1 MRERLE
7 ALKRLAMFALT
18 TGVGSLAGLIAVPV
32 IIAGAGQY
40 QWGVQAALQSAAGLF
55 GVLVAFGWGT
65 TGAAEVSVLDPAER
79 PQWYAHSLVSRLYL
93 FCAVYPI
100 MVLVMG
106 LLNPGYIPLV
116 LVGSAAFLM
125 PYLGASWYFIGE
137 AQPTRLFRC
146 DALPQVTGT
155 AVSVVVMLLSH
166 SLVATMATQFVFNLS
181 ASVISARVILRSSA
195 VPVHM
200 DWRLRS
206 TLGRLAEQRHAVA
219 TSAAS
224 SLYVSTP
231 LLVLNL
237 LHPGT
242 MALYAMGDK
251 LFRFALT
258 AFAPILQ
265 FVQGW
270 IPEGGRATMLHRV
283 RQAARLTPLISL
295 LGAGCVVGLGPWA
308 AGILSAS
315 HIEFGFTM
323 ALPFAV
329 VFFAVSI
336 TQIVGLACLVQLG
349 RTRDLARSTVLGA
362 LAGVPL
368 IVAGAWLDAAHGVAW
383 ALALSEIVVLVYQMV
398 VLVRAVR
405 QTQGEAGLS

>member
-1 MRERLE
+1 MRERLI
-7 ALKRLAMFALT
+7 ALKRLAIFALT

-40 QWGVQAALQSAAGLF
+40 EWGIQASVQSAAGLF

-65 TGAAEVSVLDPAER
+65 TGAAEVSVLDPALR
-79 PQWYAHSLVSRLYL
+79 PQWYANSLVSRLYL
-93 FCAVYPI
+93 FCAVYPV
-100 MVLVMG
+100 MVVVMS
-106 LLNPGYIPLV
+106 LLNPHYIPLV
-116 LVGSAAFLM
+116 LVASAAYLM
-125 PYLGASWYFIGE
+125 PSLGASWFFVGD
-137 AQPTRLFRC
+137 ARPSRLFRC
-146 DALPQVTGT
+146 DALPQVIGT
-155 AVSVVVMLLSH
+155 AVSVVVMLVSH

-181 ASVISARVILRSSA
+181 APLISAHVIFSDSA
-195 VPVHM
+195 TPVRL
-200 DWRLRS
+200 DWRLAS
-206 TLGRLAEQRHAVA
+206 TRGRLVEQRHAVA

-237 LHPGT
+237 LHPGS

-270 IPEGGRATMLHRV
+270 IPEGGPVTMLHRV

-295 LGAGCVVGLGPWA
+295 VGAVCVVALGPFA

-315 HIEFGFTM
+315 RIDFGYTM

-336 TQIVGLACLVQLG
+336 TQVIGLACLVQLG

-368 IVAGAWLDAAHGVAW
+368 IVIGAWLDAAHGVAW
-383 ALALSEIVVLVYQMV
+383 ALAVSEIVVLAYQLT
-398 VLVRAVR
+398 VLVHALRAAA
-405 QTQGEAGLS
+405 TTTEAP